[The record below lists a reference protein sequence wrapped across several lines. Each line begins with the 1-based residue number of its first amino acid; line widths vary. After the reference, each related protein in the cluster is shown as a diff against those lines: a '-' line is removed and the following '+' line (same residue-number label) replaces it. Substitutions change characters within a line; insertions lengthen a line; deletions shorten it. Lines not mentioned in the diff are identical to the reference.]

1 MDTTELASVLK
12 LLERAG
18 YSFPSTCPN
27 DFICI
32 IDPTCIWIPL
42 LDFINTAWVILTLA
56 TIILLAGWGITMLRG
71 AVYSMKELSQNL
83 RTLVLIFGALS
94 LALPII
100 KVIGGEQLVINQC
113 NIIQVPQ
120 QDVHKMVQESRK
132 SFEKSN
138 YESFEISDSAYDE
151 FNF

>member
-100 KVIGGEQLVINQC
+100 KV